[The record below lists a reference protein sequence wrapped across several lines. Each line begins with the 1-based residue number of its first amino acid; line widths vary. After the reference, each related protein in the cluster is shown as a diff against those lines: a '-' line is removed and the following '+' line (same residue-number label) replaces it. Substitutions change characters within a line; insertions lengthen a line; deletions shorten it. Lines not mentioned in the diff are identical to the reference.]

1 MHERGRHFG
10 GAKQVLLRHD
20 FYHNEGKYT
29 LIFSFFLIYLYF
41 SCTVKLAP
49 DCLYF
54 LHF

>member
-29 LIFSFFLIYLYF
+29 LIFSFFINLFIF
-41 SCTVKLAP
+41 FMHS
-49 DCLYF
+49 
-54 LHF
+54 